1 LRRAHQRACL
11 RGFKDYDRWY
21 CHGVTAVTPG
31 KWMKHIVEMAAA
43 IGAKRFKRI
52 NQSRDQEM
60 LRRASRM
67 EP

>member
-1 LRRAHQRACL
+1 VHTSAPASD
-11 RGFKDYDRWY
+11 GFKDYDRWH

-31 KWMKHIVEMAAA
+31 WMEHIVEMAAA

-60 LRRASRM
+60 LRRASRI
-67 EP
+67 EL